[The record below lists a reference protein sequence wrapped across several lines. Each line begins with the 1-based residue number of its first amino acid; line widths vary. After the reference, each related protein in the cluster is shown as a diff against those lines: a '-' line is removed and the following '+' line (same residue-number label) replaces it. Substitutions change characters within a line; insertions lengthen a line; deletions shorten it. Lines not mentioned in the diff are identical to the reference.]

1 MIESFDAIVIGTG
14 QAGPP
19 LAVRLAQSGRRTA
32 ILERNRFGGTCVN
45 TGCIPTKTLIA
56 SARAA
61 YVARRAADFGVDI
74 DGAIR
79 VDMPRVKARKDDVVA
94 QSTGGVEKWLR
105 GTPNVTVIEGHGRFE
120 SAQVVRVAD
129 RQLTAPQIFLNT
141 GGRPTVPPID
151 GLGQIDYLT
160 SSSMM
165 HVDFLPEHLIVIGG
179 SYIGLEFAQMYRRF
193 GSRVTVIEMAPR
205 LIAREDEEVSRAVQT
220 IVENDGVSVRLNA
233 KCIAAERRGKQI
245 SVQVSCDEEPRAI
258 VGSHLLLAVG
268 RVPNTGDLGLDRAGV
283 ETDPH
288 GYVKVDDQLATNV
301 PGIWALGDINGRGA
315 FTHTSYNDYE
325 IVAANLLDHDTR
337 RVSDRFPVYALFTDP
352 PLARAGMTESEAR
365 ASGRSVLVG
374 RRPMTRVGRARER
387 SETQGFMNVLVDGES
402 SRILGAA
409 LLGIE
414 ADEAIHCIV
423 DVMNAGAPYTAI
435 RRAVHIHP
443 TVSELIPTLLGELQ
457 PLA

>member
-74 DGAIR
+74 GGAIR

-151 GLGQIDYLT
+151 APTVDALANLNRTTLQQLALGVTAQDRASFGTT
-160 SSSMM
+160 SSGMA
-165 HVDFLPEHLIVIGG
+165 G
-179 SYIGLEFAQMYRRF
+179 SG
-193 GSRVTVIEMAPR
+193 
-205 LIAREDEEVSRAVQT
+205 
-220 IVENDGVSVRLNA
+220 
-233 KCIAAERRGKQI
+233 
-245 SVQVSCDEEPRAI
+245 
-258 VGSHLLLAVG
+258 
-268 RVPNTGDLGLDRAGV
+268 
-283 ETDPH
+283 
-288 GYVKVDDQLATNV
+288 
-301 PGIWALGDINGRGA
+301 
-315 FTHTSYNDYE
+315 
-325 IVAANLLDHDTR
+325 
-337 RVSDRFPVYALFTDP
+337 
-352 PLARAGMTESEAR
+352 
-365 ASGRSVLVG
+365 
-374 RRPMTRVGRARER
+374 
-387 SETQGFMNVLVDGES
+387 
-402 SRILGAA
+402 
-409 LLGIE
+409 
-414 ADEAIHCIV
+414 
-423 DVMNAGAPYTAI
+423 TA
-435 RRAVHIHP
+435 
-443 TVSELIPTLLGELQ
+443 
-457 PLA
+457 